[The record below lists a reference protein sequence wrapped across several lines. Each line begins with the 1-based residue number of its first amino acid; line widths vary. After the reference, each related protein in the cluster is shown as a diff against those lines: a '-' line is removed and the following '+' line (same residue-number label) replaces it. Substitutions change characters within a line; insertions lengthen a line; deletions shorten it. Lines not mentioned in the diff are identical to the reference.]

1 MTNVTVTFWLEG
13 VLLPVISVFGL
24 IGKLD
29 LQYKGISSSL
39 YEELSHANSNLY
51 VSNYVE

>member
-29 LQYKGISSSL
+29 LQYNGI
-39 YEELSHANSNLY
+39 YIH
-51 VSNYVE
+51 VVIIDKVVMQK